1 MPRSDMSRLSQE
13 TLTIIGASIALAAV
27 VLASSAGIRGE
38 IRDVRTEARAD
49 REAFQSHIRDVR
61 AEGRA
66 DREAFQSHIDRL
78 IEQQGVFGVRL
89 DGLSHPPAT
98 TR

>member
-1 MPRSDMSRLSQE
+1 MPRLSQK
-13 TLTIIGASIALAAV
+13 TLTILGVNIALAALI
-27 VLASSAGIRGE
+27 LASNAGIRGE
-38 IRDVRTEARAD
+38 IRDFRDELRAEIRDVRAEPRAD
-49 REAFQSHIRDVR
+49 RAALR

-66 DREAFQSHIDRL
+66 DREAFLSHIDRL

-89 DGLSHPPAT
+89 DGITDPPAT